1 VEVRDLPVAG
11 GSAHLRFV
19 RRSGETAV
27 DVLGTTGDL
36 RVVTGSEADSTRD
49 ADLDPGVSG
58 EGR

>member
-1 VEVRDLPVAG
+1 
-11 GSAHLRFV
+11 
-19 RRSGETAV
+19 V

-58 EGR
+58 ERR